1 MRNMV
6 LNLCS
11 FTNSGAT
18 VGNVR
23 IDLQFGSRKWTVP
36 EDPFRVW
43 ARVAHQSEG
52 PLEVVGDS
60 VAVREY
66 EPGGDPVLTLSYVP
80 PSDTATANA
89 GSGSFSGNAV
99 DPVLRGAHVF
109 WTFESPTFSPI
120 RAAMLELLVKTVPPG
135 GLTSDMA
142 AFRTLTGYDTARIK
156 REYWENPDR
165 PNLTFT
171 CCNLFLGAMANRLG
185 SVTGKKPGRWL
196 AAGVLQLDKVDID
209 VPGCWIKASEGDFP
223 KPGDFFSLSG
233 YNQNHDFQLFKHVGI
248 VGKVDNGQW
257 TTVDGG
263 QGARPHYDAVKWTD
277 RGVISKVNLN
287 GWVDIDRYFR

>member
-1 MRNMV
+1 MI

-23 IDLQFGSRKWTVP
+23 INLEFGSRKWTVP

-43 ARVAHQSEG
+43 ARVARQNEG

-109 WTFESPTFSPI
+109 WTFEAPTFSPV

-156 REYWENPDR
+156 RDYWENPVK

-171 CCNLFLGAMANRLG
+171 CCNLFLGAMANQLG
-185 SVTGKKPGRWL
+185 GVLGKKPGRWL
-196 AAGVLQLDKVDID
+196 AAGVLRLDLAEKD
-209 VPGCWIKASEGDFP
+209 VPGSWIEAKDGDFP
-223 KPGDFFSLSG
+223 KPGDFISMSG
-233 YNQNHDFQLFKHVGI
+233 YNQYHDFQQFKHVAI
-248 VGKVDNGQW
+248 VGKVENGQW

-263 QGARPHYDAVKWTD
+263 KGSRPYYDAIKWID
-277 RGVISKVNLN
+277 RGPISKVDLN
-287 GWVDIDRYFR
+287 GWVDIDKYFA